1 MYQQCAIDLWFASCK
16 IAPRITGYETYKCG
30 SAIAI
35 CSGPFSSDLFSIPDQ
50 FCSRMILS
58 KIFKGFIF
66 CMMYAL
72 CLRACECMCVRMCV
86 NSDVGGWVMCAY
98 VCMCVCVNVCAC
110 FGACVRGFCVNTHPL
125 FYTQKH
131 TRAIYVWY
139 CRSNRLHLVLVS
151 PTY

>member
-98 VCMCVCVNVCAC
+98 VCMCVCECVCLFWCVCAWFLC
-110 FGACVRGFCVNTHPL
+110 KHASSFLHPKAHKSYLCV
-125 FYTQKH
+125 
-131 TRAIYVWY
+131 
-139 CRSNRLHLVLVS
+139 VLSQQSSS
-151 PTY
+151 PCSC